1 MLAAALFGS
10 FAITFG
16 AMYFVVR
23 GKRAAI
29 PAGETKVATATAK
42 NPTSAIQDSLRREE
56 LKWEE
61 RIEAYRNELFD
72 IESLKTVTDS
82 LASVISQRQARLA
95 ELTAEIDQ
103 AEAMLQAT
111 HDQRIKKLA
120 GIFSSMQPAAID
132 SLAARIDDNVMAAVL
147 LAMRERSA
155 AKVLAALSP
164 SRAARI
170 ARKMTVKL
178 R

>member
-1 MLAAALFGS
+1 M
-10 FAITFG
+10 
-16 AMYFVVR
+16 
-23 GKRAAI
+23 
-29 PAGETKVATATAK
+29 
-42 NPTSAIQDSLRREE
+42 
-56 LKWEE
+56 
-61 RIEAYRNELFD
+61 FD
-72 IESLKTVTDS
+72 IDSLKTVTDS

-95 ELTAEIDQ
+95 ALTAEIDQ